1 MQSSN
6 CKDTFI
12 VKVMKIDTPDAEIVD
27 LKGEENYCFDIESTL
42 LRVLVQIQVWI
53 TIGTVWVEMKNWK

>member
-12 VKVMKIDTPDAEIVD
+12 VKVMKIDTPDPEIVD

>member
-1 MQSSN
+1 
-6 CKDTFI
+6 
-12 VKVMKIDTPDAEIVD
+12 MKIDTPDAEIVD